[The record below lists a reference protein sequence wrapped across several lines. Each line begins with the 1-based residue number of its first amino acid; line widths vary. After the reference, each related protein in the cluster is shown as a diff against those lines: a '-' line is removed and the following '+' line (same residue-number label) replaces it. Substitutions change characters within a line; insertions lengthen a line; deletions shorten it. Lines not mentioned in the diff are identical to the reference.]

1 MKELQNELETEKE
14 QEQKTKRIIIRVR
27 NVMKH
32 EFDIVDGRMTIM
44 AALRT
49 MKHVETKSLIVD
61 KRDDDDEYGMLL
73 ISDIAK
79 QVLALDRSP
88 ERINVYEIMS
98 KPLLSVDP
106 EMDIRFSARLFDQF
120 GLSRAPVLQDGK
132 IIGIV
137 SYTDMVLKGFLN
149 YDDYVV

>member
-1 MKELQNELETEKE
+1 MKAKEK
-14 QEQKTKRIIIRVR
+14 RNIIRVR

-44 AALRT
+44 EALRT

-106 EMDIRFSARLFDQF
+106 EMDIRYSARLFDQF

-137 SYTDMVLKGFLN
+137 SYTDMVLKGFL
-149 YDDYVV
+149 DYEGDIVWPPTTRGSA

>member
-1 MKELQNELETEKE
+1 MIAKQDRT
-14 QEQKTKRIIIRVR
+14 IIRVR
-27 NVMKH
+27 QVMKH
-32 EFDIVDGRMTIM
+32 EFDIVDGRMTVM
-44 AALRT
+44 EALRT

-98 KPLLSVDP
+98 KPLLSVHPD
-106 EMDIRFSARLFDQF
+106 MDIRFSARLFDQF

-137 SYTDMVLKGFLN
+137 SYTDMVLKGFL
-149 YDDYVV
+149 DFEGDIVWPPTGRGVA